1 MTDELKKQCSTIIN
15 IFKTQTPSNKALGDQ
30 YILGIFNNLEDSEKI
45 FVLKC
50 IVECSECLIRENKTD
65 NTSPEIFSNTKVPA
79 QEDDSKKVVTQEIDN
94 IDEYNKKELIRLKV
108 WGIKVFVLIGL
119 LSTFVVILSTIILGA
134 GVVHTTNRFIS
145 EVQAILGYL
154 LN

>member
-1 MTDELKKQCSTIIN
+1 MTDELKKQCNTIIN

-45 FVLKC
+45 YVLKC
-50 IVECSECLIRENKTD
+50 IVECSECLMRENLDPDTNAKIYDNIKTSTQEE
-65 NTSPEIFSNTKVPA
+65 TSNKVI
-79 QEDDSKKVVTQEIDN
+79 TQEIDD
-94 IDEYNKKELIRLKV
+94 IEEYNKKELIRLKV
-108 WGIKVFVLIGL
+108 WGIKVIVLIGL
-119 LSTFVVILSTIILGA
+119 LISSVIILSTIILGA

-154 LN
+154 SN